1 MECFPSLE
9 QLDFIFS
16 FPFTVYFF
24 LCLPA
29 FRDGRWSSTQ
39 FGVFSPCLFPL
50 DNSQEDEDLAV
61 GVGEH
66 LGANGII
73 YEPRAFLAKHAARR
87 FRTGVGW
94 LERLGKRAPF

>member
-1 MECFPSLE
+1 MLLFTGTARFYILFPVYVL
-9 QLDFIFS
+9 
-16 FPFTVYFF
+16 TVYFF
-24 LCLPA
+24 LCSPA

-73 YEPRAFLAKHAARR
+73 Y
-87 FRTGVGW
+87 
-94 LERLGKRAPF
+94 